1 MLLYG
6 AGWECL
12 PVSQWLGS
20 TTRPKRRGGGIG
32 KTETGLTPKRR
43 RLATPGA
50 NAGLFHLA
58 PVVTNTGTWQNVS
71 DCRNAADAAAFG
83 QKHARGTASINLFH
97 LRAQVRFR
105 ASHTVTEAL
114 NRP

>member
-1 MLLYG
+1 MAEALARLT
-6 AGWECL
+6 
-12 PVSQWLGS
+12 Q
-20 TTRPKRRGGGIG
+20 
-32 KTETGLTPKRR
+32 GLTPERR
-43 RLATPGA
+43 GLATPGA